1 MRKSELS
8 RSGLLDDAGFID
20 GAFVARQGSA
30 LEVLDPSE
38 ESVAARITGLSL
50 GQLEQAIEIA
60 DWGIRVHPLIRFAL
74 DEKRLSGVIQVHL
87 GEVIYGLT
95 VSEVVGSDLP
105 NYVVGRL
112 VDDRTGWREY
122 AVVAPDKADGRRAHP
137 LS

>member
-1 MRKSELS
+1 M
-8 RSGLLDDAGFID
+8 
-20 GAFVARQGSA
+20 
-30 LEVLDPSE
+30 LDPSE